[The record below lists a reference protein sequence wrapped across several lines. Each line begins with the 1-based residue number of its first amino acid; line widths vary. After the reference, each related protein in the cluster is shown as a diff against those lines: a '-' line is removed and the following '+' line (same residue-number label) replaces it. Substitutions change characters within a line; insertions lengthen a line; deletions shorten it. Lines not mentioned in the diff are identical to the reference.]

1 MNRGFSRSFLFWRNV
16 MVDLTRKELSSLAMF
31 TLFLAFWSYFF
42 VPQFQIWIREWSS
55 PSPLF
60 FYPLFNIVYV
70 AMFSFLT
77 YTLLI
82 ILGKKGNL
90 QSLMVSAFRYGIAGF
105 ILLWM
110 IPDLIAP
117 PYLITMEGVLLTAH
131 PLWPA
136 VADSFWYTILQP
148 YVPASMMYLTVYF
161 AVPVLMFLFVL
172 LLVSPRRLAKLVKEL

>member
-1 MNRGFSRSFLFWRNV
+1 M
-16 MVDLTRKELSSLAMF
+16 DLTKKELSSLAVF
-31 TLFLAFWSYFF
+31 ALFLAFWSYVF
-42 VPQFQIWIREWSS
+42 VPQFQKWIREWSS

-60 FYPLFNIVYV
+60 FYPLFNVVYV
-70 AMFSFLT
+70 VMFSFLT
-77 YTLLI
+77 YMLLI
-82 ILGKKGNL
+82 ILGKKGTFRG
-90 QSLMVSAFRYGIAGF
+90 LMVSAFRYGIAGF
-105 ILLWM
+105 VLLWM

-117 PYLITMEGVLLTAH
+117 PYLVTMEGELLTAH

-136 VADSFWYTILQP
+136 VADSFWYTVFQP

>member
-1 MNRGFSRSFLFWRNV
+1 MG
-16 MVDLTRKELSSLAMF
+16 DLTKQELGSLAVF
-31 TLFLAFWSYFF
+31 AVFLAFWSYFF
-42 VPQFQIWIREWSS
+42 VPQFQTWIQEWTS

-60 FYPLFNIVYV
+60 FYPLFNIVYII
-70 AMFSFLT
+70 MFSFLT
-77 YTLLI
+77 YMLLI

-90 QSLMVSAFRYGIAGF
+90 LSLVVSAFRYGIAGF

-117 PYLITMEGVLLTAH
+117 PYLITMEGELLTAH

-148 YVPASMMYLTVYF
+148 YMPTSAMYLAVYF
-161 AVPVLMFLFVL
+161 AVPVLMFLAVL